1 VNRPLRLVSRFPRA
15 DAVLESTRIAEAM
28 RAGADE
34 LDAIAGC
41 AHAYEPGTL
50 RRKLRGV
57 VLATVHAAVELEGC
71 ES

>member
-1 VNRPLRLVSRFPRA
+1 MSHLRLVSRFPRA
-15 DAVLESTRIAEAM
+15 AAVLEAMRVAEAM

-34 LDAIAGC
+34 LDALAGE

-50 RRKLRGV
+50 RREVRGI
-57 VLATVHAAVELEGC
+57 VLATVTAAVDAEGA